1 MSSGRNMEALVCR
14 QASLSC
20 KNVTLDPIG
29 IWSGR
34 SAHRQFNVEPASAI
48 HVGDRDRPRV
58 RLNDATGNRESK
70 SRPGVTCALGFS
82 SPTDLEDPCQLVVGD
97 ASAAV
102 GDGEPSP
109 TLGCPSCADQNLPVL
124 AGVADGVAD
133 EIGQRAG

>member
-1 MSSGRNMEALVCR
+1 MSSGRNMDALICG

-20 KNVTLDPIG
+20 KNVKPDPIG
-29 IWSGR
+29 PWSGR
-34 SAHRQFNVEPASAI
+34 SARRQFNVEPASAI

-102 GDGEPSP
+102 GDGESSA
-109 TLGCPSCADQNLPVL
+109 TVGFPSCADQDLPVL
-124 AGVADGVAD
+124 VGVPDGVSD
-133 EIGQRAG
+133 EI

>member
-20 KNVTLDPIG
+20 KNVKPEPIG
-29 IWSGR
+29 PWSGR
-34 SAHRQFNVEPASAI
+34 SAYRQLNVEPASAI

-58 RLNDATGNRESK
+58 RLNDATGNGESK

-102 GDGEPSP
+102 GDGESSP
-109 TLGCPSCADQNLPVL
+109 TVRFPSCAYQDLPIL